1 MMRKMIRDSKRF
13 FVRSKLNVTKL
24 WKVTDFQAIFIMVN
38 GQPSDTTPL
47 YYINHIFLLL
57 YVNLYIF

>member
-1 MMRKMIRDSKRF
+1 MRKMIRDSKRF

-38 GQPSDTTPL
+38 LPIPL
-47 YYINHIFLLL
+47 LSII
-57 YVNLYIF
+57 